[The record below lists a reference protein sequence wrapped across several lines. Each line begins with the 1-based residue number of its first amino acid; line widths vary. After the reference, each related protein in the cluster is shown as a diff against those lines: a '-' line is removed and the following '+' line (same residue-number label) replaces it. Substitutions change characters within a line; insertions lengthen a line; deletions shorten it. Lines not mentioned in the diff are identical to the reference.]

1 MKPVDDVHFSI
12 PRESSEH
19 DMVMPRDISEPS
31 VTAPSSPN
39 PEPIIDDANPALEPV
54 RPDATEHYPPEVFN
68 LADHESQLDI
78 EAKLRR
84 KKKKQHNQNAA
95 RVIFLGK
102 GRSSKRKET
111 HETVT
116 VKCR

>member
-1 MKPVDDVHFSI
+1 MTENIIEDVI
-12 PRESSEH
+12 AIAIE
-19 DMVMPRDISEPS
+19 
-31 VTAPSSPN
+31 TA
-39 PEPIIDDANPALEPV
+39 EIKEEE
-54 RPDATEHYPPEVFN
+54 ATVIEAQPEVFN
-68 LADHESQLDI
+68 PADHESQLDI

-84 KKKKQHNQNAA
+84 KKKKQHSPNAA

-102 GRSSKRKET
+102 GRSSKRKKT

>member
-1 MKPVDDVHFSI
+1 MTENAIEVAI
-12 PRESSEH
+12 AIAIE
-19 DMVMPRDISEPS
+19 
-31 VTAPSSPN
+31 TA
-39 PEPIIDDANPALEPV
+39 EIKEEE
-54 RPDATEHYPPEVFN
+54 ATVIEVQPEVFN
-68 LADHESQLDI
+68 PADRESQLDI

-102 GRSSKRKET
+102 GRSPRRNNT